1 MAKEKT
7 ESKLKLIHLVYL
19 LVAAAISVG
28 IVYGAMQ
35 NQQGNNTKDIE
46 KMKTAKV
53 EKEYMVQHETQQREQ
68 FIKIDKTL
76 DKVIVKLDAILAK

>member
-1 MAKEKT
+1 MTKEKT

-35 NQQGNNTKDIE
+35 NQQRNNTDTIE
-46 KMKTAKV
+46 K
-53 EKEYMVQHETQQREQ
+53 HE
-68 FIKIDKTL
+68 
-76 DKVIVKLDAILAK
+76 VKLDANTKLLVRIDTRQEVMITTLAEINRKLP

>member
-28 IVYGAMQ
+28 IVYGAMK
-35 NQQGNNTKDIE
+35 NQQQTNTETIE
-46 KMKTAKV
+46 K
-53 EKEYMVQHETQQREQ
+53 HEV
-68 FIKIDKTL
+68 KIDANTTL
-76 DKVIVKLDAILAK
+76 LTRIDTRQEVVIKGIEEIKAELRK